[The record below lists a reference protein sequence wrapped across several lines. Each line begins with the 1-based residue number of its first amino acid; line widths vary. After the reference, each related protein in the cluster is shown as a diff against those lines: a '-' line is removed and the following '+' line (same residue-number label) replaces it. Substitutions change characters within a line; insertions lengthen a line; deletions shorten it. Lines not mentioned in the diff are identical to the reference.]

1 MLYLTCLQS
10 EGGTKAFN
18 DLVIPGM
25 HGQHLRSEMSQGRW
39 AVNPQAGPY
48 PVSPSVPV
56 LPQVG
61 LWASALSLFPHS
73 SSCNNRPDL
82 CTAQKPF
89 CLGSCPLPIKTHRV
103 GCSFTEGSLGAQDS
117 QLGDGQARTKPH
129 VTHALGLCF
138 FCEESQKQR

>member
-1 MLYLTCLQS
+1 MGIAGHCSEEVASVLYLTCLQS

-25 HGQHLRSEMSQGRW
+25 RGQHLRSEMSQGRW
-39 AVNPQAGPY
+39 AASPQAGPY

-89 CLGSCPLPIKTHRV
+89 CLGSCPLPIKTHQL
-103 GCSFTEGSLGAQDS
+103 GCSFTEGSLGTRVHS
-117 QLGDGQARTKPH
+117 LVTARPGPSPMSLTP
-129 VTHALGLCF
+129 
-138 FCEESQKQR
+138 